1 MVGAWQDSQRT
12 RDPARPGICIAR
24 PTRAFECCKLSAM
37 LPVSV
42 AFVGARTGGW
52 RVERLETIAGEP
64 LASVSHVDVLEG
76 LSAARRVD
84 AAWVLRGVTSN
95 ERYVHRAEQREL
107 SSRQERLGR
116 PESTRAALIPVTKSE
131 AWWELA
137 QDERRRIFEESSHHV
152 ATGLEYLPEIARR
165 LHHGRDLGEPFD
177 FLTWFE
183 FAPEH
188 ASAFEELVQR
198 LRATEEWTYVEREI
212 DLRLAR

>member
-1 MVGAWQDSQRT
+1 M
-12 RDPARPGICIAR
+12 RP
-24 PTRAFECCKLSAM
+24 L
-37 LPVSV
+37 SV
-42 AFVGARTGGW
+42 AFVGARTGRW

-64 LASVSHVDVLEG
+64 LASASHVEVPEG
-76 LSAARRVD
+76 PSAAGQVD

-95 ERYVHRAEQREL
+95 ERYVNRDEQREL
-107 SSRQERLGR
+107 SSRQDPLGR
-116 PESTRAALIPVTKSE
+116 PESTRAALIPITKSE

-188 ASAFEELVQR
+188 ASAFEELLVR
-198 LRATEEWTYVEREI
+198 LRATEEWTFVEREI